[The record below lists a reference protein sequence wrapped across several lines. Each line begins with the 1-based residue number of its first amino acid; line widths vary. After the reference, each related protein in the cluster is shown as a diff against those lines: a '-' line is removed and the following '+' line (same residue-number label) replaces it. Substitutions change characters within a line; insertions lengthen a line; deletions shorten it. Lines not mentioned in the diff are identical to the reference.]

1 MEINGKNPLT
11 ALGPGVQ
18 RLDLQQPQQPSRA
31 QKSSDDTPQ
40 PSSDR
45 IELSVR
51 SREIQHLNAL
61 IQSTPDVRE
70 TKVEQIRS
78 AIENGTYNVKAEK
91 IADKILGGNLID
103 EIV

>member
-18 RLDLQQPQQPSRA
+18 ALDLQQPQQPSRA
-31 QKSSDDTPQ
+31 QESSDEAPQ

-45 IELSVR
+45 IELSVQGLQ
-51 SREIQHLNAL
+51 IQHLNEL

-70 TKVEQIRS
+70 SKVEQIRS
-78 AIENGTYNVKAEK
+78 AIQSGTYNVKAEK
-91 IADKILGGNLID
+91 IADKILNGNLID

>member
-18 RLDLQQPQQPSRA
+18 ALDLQQPQQPSRGP
-31 QKSSDDTPQ
+31 KSSDEKPQ

-51 SREIQHLNAL
+51 GLEIQHLNGL

-78 AIENGTYNVKAEK
+78 AIESGTYNVKAEK